1 MATLKDIRAERRLV
15 KYAMKGDKRS
25 LEMLI
30 TKYIDFC
37 YSVAIIFL
45 HDDKLAKIAV
55 ESTLEK
61 VYSEMDS
68 LYDAKGFK
76 VWLYDIL
83 KAEITKVEPKGTLLN
98 TGHKLDKEFNSKVI
112 NYFTLNKIQPEEM
125 EESENLLSLIRN
137 LPKDEKELIVLID
150 YEGMTISD
158 TAILTDTPI
167 NEVRQKL
174 YRTKKALVKGLAQS
188 KLNKI
193 SIDNKKEE
201 IYGIDQHGM

>member
-68 LYDAKGFK
+68 LYEAKGFK

-83 KAEITKVEPKGTLLN
+83 KAEITKVEPKRTLLN
-98 TGHKLDKEFNSKVI
+98 TGHELDKEFNSKVI